1 MADRQHWR
9 PILFDCPRTGQ
20 KVQALLAEEPAS
32 AGETRYQA
40 VSCLACSGT
49 HLIHPVDG
57 RVLGAP
63 SYGTK

>member
-9 PILFDCPRTGQ
+9 PILFSCPRTGER
-20 KVQALLAEEPAS
+20 VQALLAEEAPS

-49 HLIHPVDG
+49 HLIDPIG
-57 RVLGAP
+57 GNVLGATAH
-63 SYGTK
+63 GMK